1 VIFRSVLSAAAAKG
15 PRFVAIGLALMAAGS
30 TRGQTAP
37 PDAAGRLLVRNGI
50 MFTLKEGNDQPRKG
64 YLLAGADGR
73 ILQVG
78 SGEPPAGMMAATV
91 VDATGKF
98 VVPGFVSA
106 HNHIYQSVM
115 RGLAMDQTLFGWI
128 DGALTPIDSLSTP
141 EDRYYATIAGC
152 FDLLRHGITSAFN
165 FNDAEG
171 VPGLDREALRGE
183 LDSGIRFVHAYCL
196 PFTGTRE
203 SRLKD
208 FEAFYS
214 YSRAFADRPTFLA
227 VGLGG
232 YSCSTD
238 DRSYA
243 LLEGEIMR
251 RYGFYN
257 EAHYQESPDTGEVA
271 AENVRFRGY
280 VESGELGPHLC
291 FGHFIHADDDILR
304 QVSAAGA
311 GMVWNP
317 LSNGRLA
324 SGVAD
329 IPKYRKLG
337 IRIGMGVDGQASAD
351 LADPFENMRT
361 GLYLIRAKY
370 QDARILQPRDVLRF
384 HTLGSA
390 DVIGVADRVG
400 SLEPGKYADFLVI
413 DPHAMET
420 GPVYDPC
427 GTLVLACGTP
437 NIAQVY
443 VGGRLLVDHGE
454 CQNPIFARVNAEA
467 NRRFHVLGERAA
479 VTRAPGG

>member
-1 VIFRSVLSAAAAKG
+1 MALILISAAT
-15 PRFVAIGLALMAAGS
+15 S
-30 TRGQTAP
+30 RGQAAP
-37 PDAAGRLLVRNGI
+37 PDGAGRLLVRNGT
-50 MFTLKEGNDQPRKG
+50 MFTLKEGEVRPGKG
-64 YLLAGADGR
+64 YLLVGADGR

-78 SGEPPAGMMAATV
+78 VGDPPAAMTAATV
-91 VDATGKF
+91 VDATGMF
-98 VVPGFVSA
+98 VMPGFVSA
-106 HNHIYQSVM
+106 HDHIYQSVM

-141 EDRYYATIAGC
+141 EDRYYATVAGC

-165 FNDAEG
+165 FNDADG
-171 VPGLDREALRGE
+171 NPGLDREALRGE

-196 PFTGTRE
+196 PFAGTRE

-214 YSRAFADRPTFLA
+214 YSRAFADRPTFLSIA
-227 VGLGG
+227 LGG

-243 LLEGEIMR
+243 LLEGEIMQKH
-251 RYGFYN
+251 GLYN
-257 EAHYQESPDTGEVA
+257 EAHYQESPDPGEIT
-271 AENVRFRGY
+271 AENARFPGY
-280 VESGELGPHLC
+280 VESGEIGPHLS
-291 FGHFIHADDDILR
+291 FGHFIHVDDEILR
-304 QVSAAGA
+304 KVSKAGA
-311 GMVWNP
+311 AMVWNP

-351 LADPFENMRT
+351 VADPFENMRT

-370 QDARILQPRDVLRF
+370 QDAHILQPRDVLSF

-400 SLEPGKYADFLVI
+400 SLEPGKFADFLVV

-427 GTLVLACGTP
+427 GTLVLACGTS
-437 NIAQVY
+437 NISQVY
-443 VGGRLLVDHGE
+443 VGGRLVVDHGV
-454 CQNPIFARVNAEA
+454 CQNALFARVNAEA
-467 NRRFHVLGERAA
+467 NRRFHALGERAA
-479 VTRAPGG
+479 AKQAPGG